1 MKVVVFLLNTLY
13 IWMTFTQHT
22 KSITFALSFA
32 DFQTMTN
39 ANPSLVARMPNA
51 RIRQVL
57 TIANVV
63 MGTAVTAR
71 HVQVRK
77 NVQQVVAL

>member
-1 MKVVVFLLNTLY
+1 
-13 IWMTFTQHT
+13 
-22 KSITFALSFA
+22 
-32 DFQTMTN
+32 MTN

-63 MGTAVTAR
+63 MGTAVTAG

-77 NVQQVVAL
+77 NVQRVVAL